1 MAATREAS
9 HAAVEAGST
18 LLKLSHLDED
28 AGLGF
33 DEAPAARTTSVPAAH
48 ADTVTLQAPPAGDAL
63 QERRRVEELLR
74 RTAGNVS
81 RTARL
86 LGWHRTQLRRFM
98 EREGLDPR
106 TYSQIEGDSRNEEE

>member
-1 MAATREAS
+1 MAAIREAS

-18 LLKLSHLDED
+18 LLKLSHLDAEV
-28 AGLGF
+28 GLGF
-33 DEAPAARTTSVPAAH
+33 DEPQPARTSSAPAARADPVALPAS
-48 ADTVTLQAPPAGDAL
+48 PAGNAPE
-63 QERRRVEELLR
+63 ERRKVEELLR

-98 EREGLDPR
+98 EREGLDSR
-106 TYSQIEGDSRNEEE
+106 TYSQIDGDSRNEEE